1 MLSSSKERRRG
12 RGRSGGRHGR
22 LLRKRKVESR
32 VDNSLRSRIPLGD
45 GSTLRFDKRITIVP
59 TPVSC
64 REKRGTHRA
73 CMLMQRLN
81 LRGDV
86 DEEIMHISHNGREG
100 LQKRHLLRAITIILL
115 VDRSQKQPLELL
127 DPLPVLSH
135 LIFKPGDGL
144 LQEGRRSPGEAA
156 VEIVKL
162 SLRSDEPRSQA

>member
-1 MLSSSKERRRG
+1 MLSSSKQRSG

-45 GSTLRFDKRITIVP
+45 GPTLRFHKRIAIVP

-64 REKRGTHRA
+64 RQKRGTHRT
-73 CMLMQRLN
+73 CMLMQRLD

-86 DEEIMHISHNGREG
+86 DEEVMHIGHDGRER

-127 DPLPVLSH
+127 DSLPVLSH

-144 LQEGRRSPGEAA
+144 LQEGRRSPRQAA

-162 SLRSDEPRSQA
+162 SLRSDETRSQA